1 MVPIFLFVC
10 LFVFFFKLTN
20 KTKFFYLCWIE
31 TLFSHGRRRFL
42 SQGAS
47 GEAVKE
53 VQQAL
58 GIQADGFFGPKTE
71 QAVKD
76 FQAAN
81 SLDVDGIVGPRT
93 RAKLFPE
100 QPEAKAAEGPA
111 EQEQKPREG
120 RRHAVW
126 WLNRGAVGGAV
137 KELQEALGVPAD
149 GFFGPRTEQAVKAFQ
164 AASSL
169 DVDGI
174 VGPRTRAK
182 LFPSVEKKEEVPIPV
197 ATPVAAPV
205 QVELDPA
212 LVSLAGM
219 GFTDMSENAR
229 LVQKYNGDLEQVVAE
244 LLGNF

>member
-1 MVPIFLFVC
+1 MCLLFCTVSR
-10 LFVFFFKLTN
+10 LF
-20 KTKFFYLCWIE
+20 
-31 TLFSHGRRRFL
+31 FSHGRRRFL
-42 SQGAS
+42 SQGAF

-100 QPEAKAAEGPA
+100 QPEAKAAEAPA

-120 RRHAVW
+120 RRQGVW

-149 GFFGPRTEQAVKAFQ
+149 GLFGPRTEQAVKA
-164 AASSL
+164 ANSL